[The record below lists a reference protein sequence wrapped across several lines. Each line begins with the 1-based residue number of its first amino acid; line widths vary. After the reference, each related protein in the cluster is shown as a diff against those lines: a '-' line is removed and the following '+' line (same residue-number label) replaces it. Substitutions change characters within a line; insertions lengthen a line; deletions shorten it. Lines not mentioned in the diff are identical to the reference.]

1 MLKKLSICNYAL
13 IDKIELN
20 FADGLSIITGE
31 TGAGKSIMLGAL
43 SLLLGGRADSK
54 VIRNQNN
61 KSIIEAIFNIEKYDI
76 SNYLEENE
84 IDNFG
89 DELIMRRE
97 ISANGRSRAFVNDTP
112 VNLSQL
118 GEISKKL
125 IDIHSQHQNLL
136 LADNRYQLHII
147 DSIAD
152 NKELRSDYKMQF
164 KKYVRL
170 YNRLQ
175 QLKNSISKYKEDEE
189 FRRFQLEQLQKLN
202 IKKGEQEQLERQH
215 EILSSAE
222 DFSEKLSNCLQLISA
237 SENSVLTQLKES
249 KSLMSKIDLKLLE
262 CIPGEG
268 EELLNRFESAYLEI
282 KDISETFEQYQ
293 SKINSNPELLNK
305 IEDRLNLIYDAS
317 RRFKVSTGDE
327 LVEIKDKLENEL
339 SSSDSI
345 IYDKEELEKEV
356 KTEGVNLKKLAT
368 ALSETREHAADKF
381 SSLLV
386 EMAKPLGMHNIKFS
400 VRTTIEKMT
409 IDGQDKVEF
418 NCSFNK
424 NQQLQ
429 PISTVA
435 SGGEISRIM
444 LCIKAIIASKMQLPT
459 IIFDEVDTGV
469 SGEIANKMGE
479 MMKDIASTIQV
490 ITITHLP
497 QVASK
502 GTYHYKVFKTDS
514 ETSTQTEVKQLTETE
529 RLTELATMLSG
540 SMIDEAAIKNAQSLL
555 NQNQRQV

>member
-1 MLKKLSICNYAL
+1 MLKKLSISNYAL

-54 VIRNQNN
+54 VIRNQYN
-61 KSIIEAIFNIEKYDI
+61 KSIIEAIFNIEKYDVG
-76 SNYLEENE
+76 NFLEENE

-89 DELIMRRE
+89 NELIMRRE
-97 ISANGRSRAFVNDTP
+97 ISANGRSRAFINDTP

-152 NKELRSDYKMQF
+152 NKELHSDYKIQF

-175 QLKNSISKYKEDEE
+175 QLKNSISKNKEDEE
-189 FRRFQLEQLQKLN
+189 FRKFQLEQLKKLN
-202 IKKGEQEQLERQH
+202 IKKGEQEHLERQH

-262 CIPGEG
+262 CVPGES

-282 KDISETFEQYQ
+282 KDISETLEQYQ
-293 SKINSNPELLNK
+293 SKINSDPGLLNK
-305 IEDRLNLIYDAS
+305 IEERLNLIYDAS

-327 LVEIKDKLENEL
+327 LAEIKDKLEKEL

-356 KTEGVNLKKLAT
+356 KTEGVNLRKLAT

-381 SSLLV
+381 SSMLV

-444 LCIKAIIASKMQLPT
+444 LCIKAIIANKMQLPT

-514 ETSTQTEVKQLTETE
+514 ETSTQTEVKQLTDVE

-555 NQNQRQV
+555 NQNQR

>member
-1 MLKKLSICNYAL
+1 MLKKLSISNYAL

-54 VIRNQNN
+54 VIRNQYN
-61 KSIIEAIFNIEKYDI
+61 KSIIEAIFNIEKYDVG
-76 SNYLEENE
+76 NFLEENE

-89 DELIMRRE
+89 NELIMRRE
-97 ISANGRSRAFVNDTP
+97 ISANGRSRAFINDTP

-152 NKELRSDYKMQF
+152 NKELRSDYKIQF

-175 QLKNSISKYKEDEE
+175 QLKNSISKNKEDEE
-189 FRRFQLEQLQKLN
+189 FRKFQLEQLQKLN
-202 IKKGEQEQLERQH
+202 IKKGEQEHLERQH

-262 CIPGEG
+262 CIPGES

-282 KDISETFEQYQ
+282 KDISETLEQYQ
-293 SKINSNPELLNK
+293 SKINSDPGLLNK
-305 IEDRLNLIYDAS
+305 IEERLNLIYDAS

-327 LVEIKDKLENEL
+327 LAEIKDKLEKEL

-381 SSLLV
+381 SSMLV
-386 EMAKPLGMHNIKFS
+386 EMAKPLGMHNIKFA
-400 VRTTIEKMT
+400 VCTTIEKMT

-444 LCIKAIIASKMQLPT
+444 LCIKAIIANKMQLPT

-514 ETSTQTEVKQLTETE
+514 ETSTQTEVKQLTDVE

-555 NQNQRQV
+555 NQNQR